1 MVFRALRRRT
11 FWSRLRNR
19 HPLASVL
26 SASKLEQAFQQER
39 ARVDRNGQ
47 MFSMVVFY
55 GSEGARPSESMVNLL
70 KERMRVYDTIGQLD
84 SRRVAILLPETDSD
98 GAWTFADDAVR
109 RLANIQMGFNCE
121 VYSYPKDWADREGNR
136 RRGPSS
142 TSETWRDA
150 PEREESSDSTGTDGP
165 RTLQIV
171 ESQRAA
177 AVAEA
182 EPSLEP
188 VRVTETRP
196 VHDLAPVF
204 VEPTQPIRRAI
215 DLIVSGTAILLL
227 SPVYLSVALLVKV
240 TSPGPVFFV
249 QQRAGL
255 GGKPFPFF
263 KFRSMYVDAERR
275 RKEVLA
281 QNKHKSGPIF
291 KMENDPRIT
300 PLGRFLRRSSL
311 DELPQLLNV
320 FRGEMTL
327 IGPRPPRLDEVV
339 KYEPWQRRRLEV
351 KGGLTCIWQVSGR
364 SEIGFEDWVRMDIQ
378 YQEKRSFAFD
388 AKLLL
393 KTVGAVLSGRG
404 AY

>member
-1 MVFRALRRRT
+1 
-11 FWSRLRNR
+11 
-19 HPLASVL
+19 
-26 SASKLEQAFQQER
+26 
-39 ARVDRNGQ
+39 